1 MDGLRLPP
9 LIEEALDS
17 TDDLCDLKSNNTMD
31 NEMTAKE
38 RGVLGDSEK
47 EEVDQRE
54 DGPEE
59 EEQDLEELRAQVVQ
73 LLLELDEARDTSIK
87 HQESFHEL
95 QGLLEDERLAS
106 AHQAEAFTRQI
117 QNLQAQLRSVQEE
130 MISLE
135 EEKESELAE
144 AQEELRIAHEEV
156 ILLQQAAEEA
166 AAERENDI
174 ASLQE
179 ELCRR
184 RAELQRLSDETQA
197 YELEITT
204 LRAEINMKSQRRE
217 AERREGEEEREAE
230 RRGRQ
235 RGERG
240 REEREVER
248 VRRRDGEEHRE
259 AKRREGEEEREAKRR
274 EGEEERVAERKE
286 GGREERVRR
295 RDGEK
300 HREAKRREGE
310 EEREVERRESEAKKR
325 EGEEREAKRRESEEE
340 REAERREG
348 DVDLLKEECR
358 VLKEECA
365 ALKEDNKRLSEKLQL
380 LQRQRTSSSVYLSL
394 KEEDGDAPEGKD
406 SDEVLTESYM
416 TMANAEN
423 CHLRDASIQKNIS
436 FDGKSMTPTTWSGG
450 MGEVLSLRDQLKQ
463 AEEKAQQVQTECD
476 SLKLELKDLQELYES
491 SQRERAELEDELQR
505 CKAELEKLSGGA
517 QRLTHASE
525 HPVLSIPFIGM
536 IVIVAVVW
544 CWLSELASQRAR
556 GVR

>member
-17 TDDLCDLKSNNTMD
+17 TDDLSDLKADCSPTMD

-38 RGVLGDSEK
+38 RGVLGDNEK
-47 EEVDQRE
+47 EEVSRGE
-54 DGPEE
+54 GSPEE
-59 EEQDLEELRAQVVQ
+59 EEEQELEELRAQVVQ
-73 LLLELDEARDTSIK
+73 LLLELDEARETSNK

-130 MISLE
+130 MNSLE
-135 EEKESELAE
+135 EEKESELSE
-144 AQEELRIAHEEV
+144 AQEELRVAHEEV

-184 RAELQRLSDETQA
+184 RAELQRLSEETQA

-217 AERREGEEEREAE
+217 AERREG
-230 RRGRQ
+230 
-235 RGERG
+235 
-240 REEREVER
+240 
-248 VRRRDGEEHRE
+248 
-259 AKRREGEEEREAKRR
+259 
-274 EGEEERVAERKE
+274 
-286 GGREERVRR
+286 
-295 RDGEK
+295 
-300 HREAKRREGE
+300 
-310 EEREVERRESEAKKR
+310 
-325 EGEEREAKRRESEEE
+325 
-340 REAERREG
+340 

-358 VLKEECA
+358 VLKEECQ
-365 ALKEDNKRLSEKLQL
+365 ALKEDNRRLSEKLQL

-394 KEEDGDAPEGKD
+394 KEEDSGDAPEGKVLD
-406 SDEVLTESYM
+406 SEEALTESYM
-416 TMANAEN
+416 TMAHSEN

-436 FDGKSMTPTTWSGG
+436 FDGKPLTPSSWSGG
-450 MGEVLSLRDQLKQ
+450 MGEILSLRDQLKQ
-463 AEEKAQQVQTECD
+463 AEEKALQVQRECD
-476 SLKLELKDLQELYES
+476 SLKQELKDLQELYEC
-491 SQRERAELEDELQR
+491 SQRERAELEEELQR
-505 CKAELEKLSGGA
+505 CKAELEKLSGGP
-517 QRLTHASE
+517 QRLLHASE